1 MTTHV
6 RAFHLT
12 TARLG
17 LSRWTMEDLP
27 LARRLWADAD
37 VMRLLGGPLS
47 ESAVEARLS
56 LEISLDREYGLQYW
70 PLFQREATAECAAGE
85 FIGCAGLRPFPYP
98 HPQDAHTYELGA
110 HLLPAYWRSGYAA
123 EAGRAILRHA
133 FETLGATAVH
143 TGHHPENTASEKVIL
158 ASHFRYQAHRFYLP
172 TGLMH
177 PYYRMTSEEYRS
189 VAAGWQATERA
200 QR

>member
-1 MTTHV
+1 MPT

-17 LSRWTMEDLP
+17 LSRWAIGDLP
-27 LARRLWADAD
+27 LARGLWADAA
-37 VMRLLGGPLS
+37 VMRLLGGALS
-47 ESAVEARLS
+47 EPAVEARLN
-56 LEISLDREYGLQYW
+56 LEIALDREYSVQYW
-70 PLFQREATAECAAGE
+70 PLFQRDGAAEHQAGE

-98 HPQDAHTYELGA
+98 DPQDPHSYELGA

-133 FETLGATAVH
+133 FETLGVTAVH
-143 TGHHPENTASEKVIL
+143 TGHHPENTASEKVIA
-158 ASHFRYQAHRFYLP
+158 ASQFRYQAHRFYLP

-177 PYYRMTSEEYRS
+177 PYYRLTADEYRS
-189 VAAGWQATERA
+189 GLAAPQASE
-200 QR
+200 Q